1 MAAASVFHRFAASRR
16 GVAAVEFALVL
27 PFLLATLLA
36 SFDAGNAIAIYM
48 KVRSA
53 TFALAAITNTY
64 TNSSDPTND
73 PIQAADMSSITSAT
87 SAVLAPYSS
96 APAVIKITQIKAASS
111 TSATVSWSYSVNGT
125 AYTKGSPWT
134 KFPSQ
139 LTSTNSCNS
148 YPCYLIFA
156 EVAYTFTPSFGYFI
170 TGPIVLSDNV
180 YVAPRSST
188 CVAYVPITGTTC

>member
-1 MAAASVFHRFAASRR
+1 MAAANIFRRFAASVR
-16 GVAAVEFALVL
+16 GVAAIEFALVL
-27 PFLLATLLA
+27 PFLLLVFLA
-36 SFDAGNAIAIYM
+36 SFDAGNAITIYI

-64 TNSSDPTND
+64 NNSND
-73 PIQAADMSSITSAT
+73 TIQATDMTTIVSAT

-96 APAVIKITQIKAASS
+96 TPIVVTITQIKATSS
-111 TSATVSWSYSVNGT
+111 TAATVSWSSSLNGT
-125 AYTKGSPWT
+125 AYTQGSPWT

-156 EVAYTFTPSFGYFI
+156 EVKYTFTPSFGYFV
-170 TGPIVLSDNV
+170 TGPIALYDNV
-180 YVAPRSST
+180 YVAPRSSI
-188 CVAYVPITGTTC
+188 CIAYVPQTGSTC

>member
-1 MAAASVFHRFAASRR
+1 MAAASIFRRFAASVR
-16 GVAAVEFALVL
+16 GVAAIEFALVL
-27 PFLLATLLA
+27 PFLLLVFLA
-36 SFDAGNAIAIYM
+36 SFDAGNAISIYI

-64 TNSSDPTND
+64 NNSND
-73 PIQAADMSSITSAT
+73 TIQATDMTTIVSAT

-96 APAVIKITQIKAASS
+96 TPIVVTITQIKATSS
-111 TSATVSWSYSVNGT
+111 TAATVSWSSSLNGT
-125 AYTKGSPWT
+125 AYTQGSPWT

-156 EVAYTFTPSFGYFI
+156 EVKYTFTPSFGYFV
-170 TGPIVLSDNV
+170 TGPIALYDNV
-180 YVAPRSST
+180 YVAPRSSI
-188 CVAYVPITGTTC
+188 CIAYVPQTGSTC